1 MNRAEAARRRPRR
14 RTSER
19 RTGLDTLRA
28 FLSRGVPTVWAARGV
43 GVHRSTALRWLRRGR
58 DGETLAHKR
67 GPHVALLSTAMRDA
81 GTTVVRDL
89 HGLVGADALRHSV
102 PGLTRRAAAHI
113 KRTACRELERERR
126 SSAQR
131 VVVAAPGVVRGF
143 DAMELCAAGRPRR
156 HALIAA
162 DGCVPY
168 RTSWS
173 ISERY
178 DGPAVAALLDHDFT
192 TNGAPLVLRMD
203 RATSHAVPAVHQIL
217 CEHGVLPLQGP
228 PYYARYYGQLER
240 QNREHRDWLSG
251 RTGDPADFEAMMAA
265 LNDQWRR
272 ATLGW
277 CTAGELWRRRPSLH
291 VNRKQLFRDV
301 HERAAR
307 LARRLDSTP
316 RVRDTSWR
324 LAVKQALVER
334 GLLRV
339 ENGGWC

>member
-1 MNRAEAARRRPRR
+1 
-14 RTSER
+14 
-19 RTGLDTLRA
+19 
-28 FLSRGVPTVWAARGV
+28 
-43 GVHRSTALRWLRRGR
+43 
-58 DGETLAHKR
+58 
-67 GPHVALLSTAMRDA
+67 
-81 GTTVVRDL
+81 
-89 HGLVGADALRHSV
+89 
-102 PGLTRRAAAHI
+102 
-113 KRTACRELERERR
+113 
-126 SSAQR
+126 
-131 VVVAAPGVVRGF
+131 
-143 DAMELCAAGRPRR
+143 MELCAPGRPRR

-168 RTSWS
+168 RTSWA

-178 DGPAVAALLDHDFT
+178 DGRAVAALLDHDFT

-203 RATSHAVPAVHQIL
+203 RATSHTVPAVDQIL
-217 CEHGVLPLQGP
+217 CQHSVLPLQGP

-240 QNREHRDWLSG
+240 QNREHRAWL
-251 RTGDPADFEAMMAA
+251 GDCSAAPEDFEAMMAA
-265 LNDQWRR
+265 LNESWRR

-277 CTAGELWRRRPSLH
+277 CTAGELWRQRPTLD
-291 VNRKQLFRDV
+291 VDRKQLFRDV

-316 RVRDTSWR
+316 RARDIAWR

>member
-1 MNRAEAARRRPRR
+1 MRTLSHVRA
-14 RTSER
+14 
-19 RTGLDTLRA
+19 
-28 FLSRGVPTVWAARGV
+28 
-43 GVHRSTALRWLRRGR
+43 
-58 DGETLAHKR
+58 
-67 GPHVALLSTAMRDA
+67 
-81 GTTVVRDL
+81 
-89 HGLVGADALRHSV
+89 
-102 PGLTRRAAAHI
+102 
-113 KRTACRELERERR
+113 
-126 SSAQR
+126 
-131 VVVAAPGVVRGF
+131 
-143 DAMELCAAGRPRR
+143 
-156 HALIAA
+156 
-162 DGCVPY
+162 
-168 RTSWS
+168 

-178 DGPAVAALLDHDFT
+178 DGRAVAALLDHDFT

-203 RATSHAVPAVHQIL
+203 RATSHMVPAVQQIL

-251 RTGDPADFEAMMAA
+251 RTADPADFEAMMAA
-265 LNDQWRR
+265 LNNQWRR

-277 CTAGELWRRRPSLH
+277 CTAGELWRQRPTLD
-291 VNRKQLFRDV
+291 VDRKQLFRDV

-316 RVRDTSWR
+316 RVRDTAWR

>member
-1 MNRAEAARRRPRR
+1 MREA
-14 RTSER
+14 
-19 RTGLDTLRA
+19 G
-28 FLSRGVPTVWAARGV
+28 AA
-43 GVHRSTALRWLRRGR
+43 
-58 DGETLAHKR
+58 
-67 GPHVALLSTAMRDA
+67 
-81 GTTVVRDL
+81 VVRGL
-89 HGLVGADALRHSV
+89 HGLIGADALRHSV
-102 PGLTRRAAAHI
+102 PGLTRRTAAQI
-113 KRTACRELERERR
+113 KSVTCRELERERR

-143 DAMELCAAGRPRR
+143 DAMELCAPGRPRR

-168 RTSWS
+168 RTSWA

-178 DGPAVAALLDHDFT
+178 DGSAVAALLDHDFT

-203 RATSHAVPAVHQIL
+203 RAASHTVPAVHQIL

-251 RTGDPADFEAMMAA
+251 RTADPADFEAMMAA

-277 CTAGELWRRRPSLH
+277 CTAGELWRRRPTLD
-291 VNRKQLFRDV
+291 VDRKRLFRDV
-301 HERAAR
+301 RQRAAS
-307 LARRLDSTP
+307 LARRLDSTS
-316 RVRDTSWR
+316 RARHIAWR